1 MAGVF
6 LTAEWRYLALLNFE
20 IDPAILRPFLPRG
33 TELDDM
39 AGRHF
44 ISLVGFL
51 FLDTRVLGV
60 PAFLHRDFE
69 EINLRFYVRRKVG
82 AETRRGVVFIREM
95 VSLPLVATVARLT
108 YNEPYRIVPM
118 RHTILET
125 GSTLQAVEYRF
136 GARRDECRFALHVD
150 GESHPIVAGSDEEFL
165 TDRPWG
171 YTRQRDGGTI
181 EYHVK
186 HRRWNTWSNAGCE
199 IGGPLGDFYDV
210 SFASILSGTPAYAF
224 IADGSSVAVHLPER
238 IA

>member
-6 LTAEWRYLALLNFE
+6 LTAEWRYLALVNFE
-20 IDPAILRPFLPRG
+20 IDPSILRPLLPRG
-33 TELDDM
+33 TELDDR

-69 EINLRFYVRRKVG
+69 EVNLRFYVRRKVG

-118 RHTILET
+118 RHTISEVDGDLR
-125 GSTLQAVEYRF
+125 SAEYRL
-136 GARRDECRFALHVD
+136 GRPHNESRFALHVD
-150 GESHPIVAGSDEEFL
+150 GEPHAIVAGSDEDFL

-186 HRRWNTWSNAGCE
+186 HRRWNSWSDAGCE
-199 IGGPLGDFYDV
+199 IDGPLGDFYDEP
-210 SFASILSGTPAYAF
+210 FASILSGTPASAF
-224 IADGSSVAVHLPER
+224 IADGSAVAVHLPDR

>member
-20 IDPAILRPFLPRG
+20 IDPSILRPLVPRG
-33 TELDDM
+33 TELDDRER
-39 AGRHF
+39 RHF

-60 PAFLHRDFE
+60 PAFFHRDFE
-69 EINLRFYVRRKVG
+69 EVNLRFYVRRSVG
-82 AETRRGVVFIREM
+82 EQVRRGVVFIREM

-118 RHTILET
+118 RHTISESGGDLR
-125 GSTLQAVEYRF
+125 SAEYRF
-136 GARRDECRFALHVD
+136 GAPHNECRFALRVD
-150 GESHPIVAGSDEEFL
+150 GEAHPIVTGSDEDFL
-165 TDRPWG
+165 TGRPWG

-181 EYHVK
+181 EYHVQ
-186 HRRWNTWSNAGCE
+186 HPRWNSWSDAGCE
-199 IGGPLGDFYDV
+199 ITGALGDFYDEP
-210 SFASILSGTPAYAF
+210 FASILSGTPASAF
-224 IADGSSVAVHLPER
+224 IADGSAVAVHLPER